1 MSRFVEVWTLFK
13 YPQTSNDYFKMR
25 RYFSLI
31 NLDNVTYQLETKSRA
46 DKYKHCISF
55 YYDNDKIF
63 EERYIDDELAFKR
76 LNYLNEFNADK
87 DFDGVIEFENKKYD
101 TKDIVMIKHTGPYK
115 IYAGK
120 TKNFYRLKLQTK
132 ETFITIVNEG
142 LIDGFNFINSIQRKY
157 IR

>member
-1 MSRFVEVWTLFK
+1 MSRFIEVWSLFK
-13 YPQTSNDYFKMR
+13 CPEKRSDYFKMR

-31 NLDNVTYQLETKSRA
+31 NLDNVTYRLETRRGY
-46 DKYKHCISF
+46 KYSKCIAF
-55 YYDNDKIF
+55 YFNNDKIF
-63 EERYIDDELAFKR
+63 EERYLDENLAFER
-76 LNYLNEFNADK
+76 LDYLNEFNIDK
-87 DFDGVIEFENKKYD
+87 DLDGVIEFENKKYD

-115 IYAGK
+115 IYAGR

-142 LIDGFNFINSIQRKY
+142 LTDGFNFISNIQRNY